1 MAVHEGSIPPQK
13 VWIRSEFLYDGESHH
28 GEFSRGVMISVRC
41 IPGQAALFQV
51 LLENGVL
58 RDKLPISAICHE
70 RVLPARPFHH
80 LQLWNCF
87 SSNFSI
93 VELSYLCGLR
103 VDVRM
108 KDGTWEPGNYLWTI
122 QWGQDGAFGVDLSL
136 AEDPAEHKSAHFIE
150 LKSGEFALQP
160 NNRLRWYEPSFVTV
174 EFPQRPDY
182 KVNTKSWNCE
192 AEARWVTSN
201 DSRWAYDIKEGEASL
216 EASSEDALEHP
227 PRTP

>member
-1 MAVHEGSIPPQK
+1 MAIHEASIPPAK
-13 VWIRSEFLYDGESHH
+13 VWVRREFLYDEQSHH
-28 GEFSRGVMISVRC
+28 GEWDRGVMISVRC
-41 IPGQAALFQV
+41 IPGQGALFQV

-70 RVLPARPFHH
+70 QTPPQRPFHH

-93 VELSYLCGLR
+93 VELNYLSGLR

-108 KDGTWEPGNYLWTI
+108 KDGTWQSGNYLWTI

-136 AEDPAEHKSAHFIE
+136 SEHTSEHKSAHFIE
-150 LKSGEFALQP
+150 LHSGEFALQP

-174 EFPQRPDY
+174 EFPKRPDY
-182 KVNTKSWNCE
+182 KVSTAYWNCE
-192 AEARWVTSN
+192 AHEKWITSN
-201 DSRWAYDIKEGEASL
+201 DDRWAYDIVE
-216 EASSEDALEHP
+216 SEVLKNPEP
-227 PRTP
+227 E